1 MAIIQRDGVVLELP
15 DYVSVADDP
24 PRGRT
29 RRGVPGGGEPA
40 DVVAPDYVADIVSE
54 AADLTLVG
62 IVPLVVDTAA
72 VPAPGRRRARGQAPS
87 TSAQLRVEVD
97 RDEDAVVLV
106 ESGGYYSWVIGSK
119 ETPSATRRG
128 APTPTEVSFTVD
140 LDVEADAPTGGGG
153 ARRGVVSDALF
164 KPITTIVFK
173 FVARVVVGQL
183 VKRLERSVET
193 GLVKVTGPDPS
204 AWIKPPDPAELTLPT
219 DRRSRVLLFVHGTF
233 SSTRSGFASLAAT
246 DDGRKLL
253 ENALKAYDLV
263 LGFDH
268 RTLSEDPL
276 ENAEQLLAQL
286 GSLPTQHGVDVD
298 VVTHSRGALVL
309 RSLVEQL
316 LTSQNGLAV
325 KSAVMVAGPNAGTSL
340 ASPEH
345 WSTLVDLYTNLGVSG
360 CRILALGGL
369 TAASVSTALRESLQ
383 AVAIL
388 VKALVS
394 EAADEHRVPGLGAM
408 VPGGAF
414 ITAINEPPASGRI
427 PSTAYYTV
435 SSDFEVHGLAG
446 PQELPVKLI
455 RLVADGFVNQLMG
468 DTNDLVVDVSS
479 MTSIDPGVP
488 NVVQQSLALGENSAT
503 YHSAY
508 FVEPEVLRSIGGW
521 LLAQPPGPDGGQVG
535 GAASPVVGQTVVN
548 LPTDVDTNFAVIDA
562 DAPIDVLRPRVRASK
577 PDFAVIRMSSPA
589 GKVSHYAL
597 TSNEFLSLSGDAS
610 PGQSLR
616 QSGLLQSL
624 TPSPTTMTIHDLEP
638 VESNEQAPWT
648 SRTVVLFDGSPIGV
662 APAASA
668 GPEGTGVVGPSV
680 RTRGLDGDIDN
691 EVADD
696 DLARLRTRGLPRAG
710 SRTGSAPRT
719 ARLEPPPAP
728 AAPPPPPHP
737 PHPVPVPVPE
747 PAPLPP
753 AQAYFR
759 AETDE
764 VVSTTEESLVLVEIS
779 LEALENAAGANTQLE
794 KATIDAVKPITVNL
808 VPRVNLA
815 VVGEKAATVDPP
827 HAGEPRTLTF
837 KITGVQAGPGQLL
850 VIAGQGPVDL
860 VKMVLDVVVVDKR
873 GRTAVAGPQRASV
886 GAPIPPMP
894 DATACD
900 QMIIDQST
908 IVADGKVVQTRFDVR
923 YVSERLDF
931 EDSFETPPIAGDRLA
946 YVTALYGQI
955 EKDWGASASD
965 AERFNKALRAYGGQL
980 FDELIPEPIQKLLW
994 DNRDTIK
1001 QIQLNSI
1008 DPFIPWEVVHLKQPN
1023 GKLPSEE
1030 RFLASMGLVRW
1041 IDGAKYPPRQV
1052 NVAIGRARVL
1062 APSYPPASGWQLS
1075 ETVNEYK
1082 FVNETFDATLV
1093 NADVDAVMDLL
1104 EKPGQFDLFHFAGHG
1119 TADLTDIANA
1129 GLVVTVRQEGGR
1141 WVPVPLTAIL
1151 VEQYGDLRKDS
1162 GNRPLVFLNACQV
1175 GRSGYQLTR
1184 TGGFAEGFLKAGAG
1198 IFVSTLWSV
1207 VDEPARKFTEVFY
1220 GQLVAGR
1227 TVADAATT
1235 ARQKCRADG
1244 DPTWLAY
1251 VVYGRPD
1258 GRLVRS

>member
-1 MAIIQRDGVVLELP
+1 MATIHRDDVVLELP
-15 DYVSVADDP
+15 DYVSIADDS

-29 RRGVPGGGEPA
+29 RRGPRVA
-40 DVVAPDYVADIVSE
+40 DAPLDILAPDQVASIVSE
-54 AADLTLVG
+54 AADLTFVD

-72 VPAPGRRRARGQAPS
+72 APAPGRRRTRGQAPS

-97 RDEDAVVLV
+97 HDEHAVLLV
-106 ESGGYYSWVIGSK
+106 ESDGYYSWVVGSR

-128 APTPTEVSFTVD
+128 APTPTVVSFTVD
-140 LDVEADAPTGGGG
+140 LDLEADGRAGGGG
-153 ARRGVVSDALF
+153 ARRGAISDALF

-193 GLVKVTGPDPS
+193 GLVKITGPDPS
-204 AWIKPPDPAELTLPT
+204 AWIKRPEPSELTLPT
-219 DRRSRVLLFVHGTF
+219 DQRPRVLLFVHGTF
-233 SSTRSGFASLAAT
+233 SSTRGGFASLAAT
-246 DDGRKLL
+246 HDGRQLL
-253 ENALKAYDLV
+253 ENALHAYDLV

-286 GSLPTQHGVDVD
+286 RTLQHGVDVD

-316 LTSQNGLAV
+316 LTSHDDLAV
-325 KSAVMVAGPNAGTSL
+325 KNAVMVAGPNAGTSL

-345 WSTLVDLYTNLGVSG
+345 WSALVDLYTNLGVSG
-360 CRILALGGL
+360 CRILALAGL

-394 EAADEHRVPGLGAM
+394 EAADEQRVPGLGAM
-408 VPGGAF
+408 VPGGTF
-414 ITAINEPPASGRI
+414 ITDINKPPASGQK

-435 SSDFEVHGLAG
+435 SSDFEVHGLSG

-455 RLVADGFVNQLMG
+455 RLIADGLVDQLMG
-468 DTNDLVVDVSS
+468 DANDLVVDVSS
-479 MTSIDPGVP
+479 MTSIDPDVP
-488 NVVQQSLALGENSAT
+488 DAVQQSLALGENSAT

-508 FVEPEVLRSIGGW
+508 FVAPEVLRSIGSW
-521 LLAQPPGPDGGQVG
+521 LLAGPPGPDVDVVG
-535 GAASPVVGQTVVN
+535 GDASPVVGQTVVD
-548 LPTDVDTNFAVIDA
+548 LPDDVDTNFAVIDA
-562 DAPIDVLRPRVRASK
+562 DAPISVLRPRVRASE
-577 PDFAVIRMSSPA
+577 PGFAVIRMSNPT
-589 GKVSHYAL
+589 GELSHYAL
-597 TSNEFLSLSGDAS
+597 TANEFLSLSGDAA
-610 PGQSLR
+610 PGLSLR
-616 QSGLLQSL
+616 QSGLLRSL
-624 TPSPTTMTIHDLEP
+624 TPSPTTMTIRDIEP
-638 VESNEQAPWT
+638 IELDEQAPWT
-648 SRTVVLFDGSPIGV
+648 SRTVILFDGSPIGV
-662 APAASA
+662 APAADA
-668 GPEGTGVVGPSV
+668 DVGGTGVVVV
-680 RTRGLDGDIDN
+680 RGGRPRGFDDDTYYV
-691 EVADD
+691 VADD
-696 DLARLRTRGLPRAG
+696 HLFPEPPDDRRRRAR
-710 SRTGSAPRT
+710 SAPRT
-719 ARLEPPPAP
+719 RSAPPTARREPPPESAP
-728 AAPPPPPHP
+728 
-737 PHPVPVPVPE
+737 
-747 PAPLPP
+747 PP

-759 AETDE
+759 AETDDMI
-764 VVSTTEESLVLVEIS
+764 STTEESLVLVEIS
-779 LEALENAAGANTQLE
+779 LEELENAAGANTQLE
-794 KATIDAVKPITVNL
+794 KATIDAVKRITVNL

-815 VVGEKAATVDPP
+815 VVGEKSASVDPP
-827 HAGEPRTLTF
+827 RAGEPRTLTF

-873 GRTAVAGPQRASV
+873 GRTPVAGPRRASV

-894 DATACD
+894 DAIACD
-900 QMIIDQST
+900 QMIIDQRT
-908 IVADGKVVQTRFDVR
+908 IVAAGKVVETRFDVR
-923 YVSERLDF
+923 YVSESLDF

-1023 GKLPSEE
+1023 GRLPSEE
-1030 RFLASMGLVRW
+1030 RFLANMGLVRW

-1052 NVAIGRARVL
+1052 NVATGRARVL
-1062 APSYPPASGWQLS
+1062 APSYPPGSGWQLS
-1075 ETVNEYK
+1075 EPVNEYK
-1082 FVNETFDATLV
+1082 FVDETFGATLV
-1093 NADVDAVMDLL
+1093 DADVEAVMDLL
-1104 EKPGQFDLFHFAGHG
+1104 EKPGQFDLLHFAGHG
-1119 TADLTDIANA
+1119 TANLTDIANA
-1129 GLVVTVRQEGGR
+1129 GLVVTVRQAGSR
-1141 WVPVPLTAIL
+1141 WVPVPLNAIL

-1184 TGGFAEGFLKAGAG
+1184 TGGFAQGFLKAGAG

-1207 VDEPARKFTEVFY
+1207 VDEPARRFTEVFY
-1220 GQLVAGR
+1220 GQLVSGHS
-1227 TVADAATT
+1227 VADAATV

-1258 GRLVRS
+1258 GRVVRS

>member
-1 MAIIQRDGVVLELP
+1 MATIQRNGVVLNLP
-15 DYVSVADDP
+15 EYVSVAEDP

-29 RRGVPGGGEPA
+29 RRGSPGGGEPA
-40 DVVAPDYVADIVSE
+40 DLVAPDYVAGIVSE
-54 AADLTLVG
+54 AADLTLVDV
-62 IVPLVVDTAA
+62 VPLVVDTAA

-87 TSAQLRVEVD
+87 PSAELRVEVD

-106 ESGGYYSWVIGSK
+106 ESDGYYSWVIGSR
-119 ETPSATRRG
+119 ETPSAARRA
-128 APTPTEVSFTVD
+128 APTPTVVSFTVD
-140 LDVEADAPTGGGG
+140 LDVETDAPAGGGG
-153 ARRGVVSDALF
+153 ARRGVISDALF

-173 FVARVVVGQL
+173 FAARVVAGQL

-193 GLVKVTGPDPS
+193 GLVKITGPDPS
-204 AWIKPPDPAELTLPT
+204 AWIKRPDRAELTLPT
-219 DRRSRVLLFVHGTF
+219 DQRPRVLLFVHGTF
-233 SSTRSGFASLAAT
+233 SSTRGGFASLAAT
-246 DDGRKLL
+246 HDGRQLL
-253 ENALKAYDLV
+253 ENALQAYDLV

-276 ENAEQLLAQL
+276 ENAEQLLAEL
-286 GSLPTQHGVDVD
+286 GTLPIQHGVDVD

-316 LTSQNGLAV
+316 LTSQDEFAV
-325 KSAVMVAGPNAGTSL
+325 KNAVMVAGPNAGTSL
-340 ASPEH
+340 ANPKN
-345 WSTLVDLYTNLGVSG
+345 WSTLVDLYTNLGVSA
-360 CRILALGGL
+360 CRILALAGL

-394 EAADEHRVPGLGAM
+394 EAADEQRVPGLGAM
-408 VPGGAF
+408 VPGGTF
-414 ITAINEPPASGRI
+414 ITAINQPPPSGRE

-435 SSDFEVHGLAG
+435 SSDFEVDGLSG
-446 PQELPVKLI
+446 PQELPVKLL
-455 RLVADGFVNQLMG
+455 RLIGDGFVKQLIG
-468 DTNDLVVDVSS
+468 DANDFVVDVSS

-488 NVVQQSLALGENSAT
+488 GAVRQSLALGENSVT
-503 YHSAY
+503 YHGAY
-508 FVEPEVLRSIGGW
+508 FVSSEVLRSIGGW
-521 LLAQPPGPDGGQVG
+521 LLAQAPGPDVGEVG
-535 GAASPVVGQTVVN
+535 GDTSPVVGQTVVD
-548 LPTDVDTNFAVIDA
+548 LPSDVDTNFAVIDA

-577 PDFAVIRMSSPA
+577 PDFAVIRMSNPK
-589 GKVSHYAL
+589 GKLSHYAL
-597 TSNEFLSLSGDAS
+597 TSNEFLSLSEDAA
-610 PGQSLR
+610 PGLSLR
-616 QSGLLQSL
+616 QSGLLESL
-624 TPSPTTMTIHDLEP
+624 APSPTTMTIRGIEP
-638 VESNEQAPWT
+638 IEPDEQAPWT

-662 APAASA
+662 APAAGDDVG
-668 GPEGTGVVGPSV
+668 GPDYDVGPSTSDFHV
-680 RTRGLDGDIDN
+680 GLSRPDLDFGLDDLGGGPRTPIRTRG
-691 EVADD
+691 V
-696 DLARLRTRGLPRAG
+696 
-710 SRTGSAPRT
+710 APRT
-719 ARLEPPPAP
+719 ARREPPPEP
-728 AAPPPPPHP
+728 AVPPPPP
-737 PHPVPVPVPE
+737 E
-747 PAPLPP
+747 PAPPPP

-764 VVSTTEESLVLVEIS
+764 VISTTEESLVLVEIS

-794 KATIDAVKPITVNL
+794 KATIDAVKRITVNL

-815 VVGEKAATVDPP
+815 VVGEKSASVDPP

-873 GRTAVAGPQRASV
+873 GRTPVAGPQRASV

-1052 NVAIGRARVL
+1052 NVAAGRARVL

-1075 ETVNEYK
+1075 EPVNEYK
-1082 FVNETFDATLV
+1082 FVNETFNATLV

-1220 GQLVAGR
+1220 GQLVAGS
-1227 TVADAATT
+1227 TVADAATV

-1258 GRLVRS
+1258 GRLARS